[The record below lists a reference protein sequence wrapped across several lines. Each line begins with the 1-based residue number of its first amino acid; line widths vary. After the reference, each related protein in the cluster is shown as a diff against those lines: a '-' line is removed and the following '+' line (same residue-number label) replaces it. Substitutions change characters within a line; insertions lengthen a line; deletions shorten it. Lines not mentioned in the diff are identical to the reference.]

1 MTKFA
6 IRSLIMAYM
15 DIKENDRFLDIGA
28 GTGSVSFEAA
38 SRGAIVDAIESNKE
52 AVDLVRENM
61 NNLNLKI
68 NLIEG
73 FGPDNLD
80 DKTYDKIFVGGSR
93 GRIKEIV
100 AFAYKNLSKG
110 GIICASFVT
119 LKNAGEFF
127 EVLKKEGF
135 SEVEVSLAQISNMD
149 KLGLLRAENPIFII
163 RGEKND

>member
-1 MTKFA
+1 M
-6 IRSLIMAYM
+6 
-15 DIKENDRFLDIGA
+15 DIGA

-93 GRIKEIV
+93 EG
-100 AFAYKNLSKG
+100 
-110 GIICASFVT
+110 
-119 LKNAGEFF
+119 
-127 EVLKKEGF
+127 LKK
-135 SEVEVSLAQISNMD
+135 S
-149 KLGLLRAENPIFII
+149 
-163 RGEKND
+163 

>member
-1 MTKFA
+1 
-6 IRSLIMAYM
+6 
-15 DIKENDRFLDIGA
+15 
-28 GTGSVSFEAA
+28 
-38 SRGAIVDAIESNKE
+38 
-52 AVDLVRENM
+52 M

-100 AFAYKNLSKG
+100 GFAYKNLSKG

-119 LKNAGEFF
+119 LKNAGEFL
-127 EVLKKEGF
+127 EDLKKEGF